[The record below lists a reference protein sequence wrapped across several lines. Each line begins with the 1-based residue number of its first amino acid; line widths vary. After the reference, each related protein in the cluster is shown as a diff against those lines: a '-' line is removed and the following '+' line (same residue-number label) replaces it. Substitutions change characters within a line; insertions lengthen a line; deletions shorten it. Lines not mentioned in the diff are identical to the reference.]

1 MNKRYNITYGKAEI
15 KRKKLERSEVNFQKF
30 NGKGYKKDIQKE
42 IHSANMHTK
51 CVQPHMCQ
59 TQFKATLKTILF
71 TY

>member
-15 KRKKLERSEVNFQKF
+15 KKLERFEVNFWKF

-42 IHSANMHTK
+42 IYSATMHTK
-51 CVQPHMCQ
+51 CVQSHMCK